1 METLEKDWTIP
12 DKDGIIHIP
21 DELDPLFNKLGMQL
35 RFHVYSDK
43 NEFQTIAD
51 MVWIAEDFFKKKYG
65 QSDSI
70 ELPEGWTAPK
80 KELPE
85 NGMQVFVLTNKNNEI
100 LARFERF
107 LENEIWET
115 DYDYAEDEKIIG
127 WKKINSNKMEQMEFP
142 FV

>member
-1 METLEKDWTIP
+1 METLEKDWTIA

-43 NEFQTIAD
+43 NEIQTIAD
-51 MVWIAEDFFKKKYG
+51 MVWIAEEFFKKKYG

-80 KELPE
+80 K
-85 NGMQVFVLTNKNNEI
+85 NYQKMACK
-100 LARFERF
+100 F
-107 LENEIWET
+107 L
-115 DYDYAEDEKIIG
+115 
-127 WKKINSNKMEQMEFP
+127 F
-142 FV
+142 